1 VTNRTLSELQLCND
15 PKRPRERLRAALG
28 WGFGFPLLV
37 TAPASPSML
46 ERMWSPLF
54 IAGAFA
60 AGWALFGAR
69 IDERI
74 RGRHAVLLG
83 LLACIFGWLTC
94 ALA

>member
-1 VTNRTLSELQLCND
+1 
-15 PKRPRERLRAALG
+15 
-28 WGFGFPLLV
+28 
-37 TAPASPSML
+37 ML
-46 ERMWSPLF
+46 ERMWSPFF